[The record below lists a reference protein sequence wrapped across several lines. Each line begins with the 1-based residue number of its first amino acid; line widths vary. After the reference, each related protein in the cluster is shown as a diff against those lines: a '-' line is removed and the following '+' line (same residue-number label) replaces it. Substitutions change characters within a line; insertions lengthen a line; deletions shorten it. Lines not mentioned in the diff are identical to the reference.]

1 MTLHFL
7 CHKLVF
13 LISPAPD
20 SSSHQLGY
28 PLLSP
33 SSLGRKPTDH
43 CASIRAGGPHLR
55 YWMTHLGPASLPS
68 ALSHAQG
75 LRLGLRPTAPRHSL
89 SPTSATAH
97 MQWMHSLQLQTL
109 HALAEVWDPTPHVLC
124 EAHFMSITCACV
136 TVTVP
141 VGTGMQA
148 QPQGQDD
155 PAALRAQHWLLSTSP
170 PAVPQSEPHLP
181 ADQSHSREAAEPPG
195 RPETSCSLPGK
206 EWSFWKLPHRR
217 EEAYFSETHPPAPK
231 ARQLPAHPVRA
242 RPETSKQLP
251 PRGPG
256 CTAVGPGGGDAVDA
270 PVGCSQTERRED
282 RAGGDPRSCVLPS
295 WSWQLHVHLPWAAL
309 PLLRAPVAQQPPD
322 PPLTSS
328 S

>member
-43 CASIRAGGPHLR
+43 CASVRAGGPHLR

-75 LRLGLRPTAPRHSL
+75 LRLGLRPTAPWHSL

-109 HALAEVWDPTPHVLC
+109 HALAEVWDPTPQVLC
-124 EAHFMSITCACV
+124 EAHFMSITMCLCNGDGPRGHGYAGPASGPGRSCSSMRPALA
-136 TVTVP
+136 P
-141 VGTGMQA
+141 V
-148 QPQGQDD
+148 
-155 PAALRAQHWLLSTSP
+155 HLSTCCPTVRASS
-170 PAVPQSEPHLP
+170 ASWSVTLQGGSRAAQSSRDIVLT
-181 ADQSHSREAAEPPG
+181 SRERGELLKAASQERG
-195 RPETSCSLPGK
+195 SL
-206 EWSFWKLPHRR
+206 F
-217 EEAYFSETHPPAPK
+217 
-231 ARQLPAHPVRA
+231 
-242 RPETSKQLP
+242 
-251 PRGPG
+251 
-256 CTAVGPGGGDAVDA
+256 
-270 PVGCSQTERRED
+270 
-282 RAGGDPRSCVLPS
+282 
-295 WSWQLHVHLPWAAL
+295 
-309 PLLRAPVAQQPPD
+309 LRNP
-322 PPLTSS
+322 SS
-328 S
+328 SPKG